1 MDGASRDNDATGPRG
16 EAPGPPTS
24 TDGAKR
30 EPSPP
35 GGERQPAIG
44 NAMEWNIAKSRRQCA
59 CGRQLG
65 ENEEYFAALTEEGE
79 AFVRHDYCA
88 ACWEQARAAGGF
100 FSFWRTAVPPK
111 EQKRRLFADNGV
123 LLDFFVRL
131 EHEEAEQKRQF
142 FYLLA
147 LILLRKRLVKF
158 HDVERDG
165 DHEVLCLRCPSE
177 DRVFRVHDPQL
188 NDEQI
193 EALKEQLSQI
203 LDFQV

>member
-1 MDGASRDNDATGPRG
+1 MDGTPRDDDAATPQGG
-16 EAPGPPTS
+16 APGPQAAPN
-24 TDGAKR
+24 
-30 EPSPP
+30 EPRHGPP
-35 GGERQPAIG
+35 PAIG